1 MSLARRAAERALA
14 RKAADGVRAVGR
26 RRRRWPYWTMGAV
39 LLLVLVFFAGGGWY
53 FASQIRSD
61 ALLVDRPSAPDYRY
75 EVLGAGAGRLTL
87 ALPEDEPEELT
98 DGELLGVVW
107 DDGYGQV
114 HAVLSRA
121 EGSITREFTALTGT
135 PEVGDLVALDSF
147 AFPND
152 PGVVGIDWEV
162 VTYASGLGA
171 AEAWFVPGER
181 STWAVFVHGRGANPG
196 EALRALP
203 TFAAA
208 GFPSL
213 LITYRN
219 DAGAPEVEG
228 RLARFGA
235 TEWEDL
241 QGAVRYAL
249 DHGAEDVVLVGYSM
263 GGAIVVSFLLRSD
276 LAAEVEAT
284 VLEAPALE
292 LGDMVDARAGDTSLP
307 LVPAKVPIVLTAAA
321 KQIASWRFGVDWG
334 EVDYVARAGELAT
347 PLLVIHGT
355 EDDTVP
361 FAVSEEFAA
370 AAAPGLVTLVRFDGA
385 GHVRAWNVDPERY
398 EAVLSGFLASVEG

>member
-1 MSLARRAAERALA
+1 MSLARNEAGAAPA
-14 RKAADGVRAVGR
+14 RRKP
-26 RRRRWPYWTMGAV
+26 RRRWPYWTAGVV
-39 LLLVLVFFAGGGWY
+39 LLLVLAFFAGGGWY

-61 ALLVDRPSAPDYRY
+61 ALLVEEPSVPDYRY
-75 EVLGAGAGRLTL
+75 EVMGVGVAGLTL

-147 AFPND
+147 AYPND
-152 PGVVGIDWEV
+152 PAVVGIDWEV
-162 VTYASGLGA
+162 VAYASGLGE

-219 DAGAPEVEG
+219 DAGAPEAEG

-276 LAAEVEAT
+276 LAAAVEAA

-292 LGDMVDARAGDTSLP
+292 LGDMIDARAGDTSLP
-307 LVPAKVPIVLTAAA
+307 LIPVKVPIVLTAAA

-334 EVDYVARAGELAT
+334 DVDYVARADEIT
-347 PLLVIHGT
+347 TRLLVIHGT

-361 FAVSEEFAA
+361 FAVSEHFAA
-370 AAAPGLVTLVRFDGA
+370 AAAPGLVTLEAFEGA
-385 GHVRAWNVDPERY
+385 GHVRAWNVDDQRY
-398 EAVLSGFLASVEG
+398 EAVLSGFLATVEG

>member
-1 MSLARRAAERALA
+1 M
-14 RKAADGVRAVGR
+14 
-26 RRRRWPYWTMGAV
+26 
-39 LLLVLVFFAGGGWY
+39 GGG
-53 FASQIRSD
+53 Q
-61 ALLVDRPSAPDYRY
+61 
-75 EVLGAGAGRLTL
+75 LTL
-87 ALPEDEPEELT
+87 ALPADEPGELT

-107 DDGYGQV
+107 DDGYGQI

-121 EGSITREFTALTGT
+121 EGAIAREFTPLTGT

-152 PGVVGIDWEV
+152 PAVVGIDWEV
-162 VTYASGLGA
+162 VTYGSGLGP

-196 EALRALP
+196 EALRGLP
-203 TFAAA
+203 TFTAA

-219 DAGAPEVEG
+219 DVGAPEVEG

-263 GGAIVVSFLLRSD
+263 GGAIVTSFLLCSD
-276 LAAEVEAT
+276 LAGAVEAA

-292 LGDMVDARAGDTSLP
+292 LGDMVDARAGDTGLP
-307 LVPAKVPIVLTAAA
+307 LIRLKVPIVLTAAA
-321 KQIASWRFGVDWG
+321 KQIASWRFGVDFG
-334 EVDYVARAGELAT
+334 EVDYVTRANEIST
-347 PLLVIHGT
+347 PMLIIHGT
-355 EDDTVP
+355 GDDTVP
-361 FAVSEEFAA
+361 FAVSEQFAA
-370 AAAPGLVTLVRFDGA
+370 AAAPGLVTLVAFEGA
-385 GHVRAWNVDPERY
+385 GHVRAWNVDADRY
-398 EAVLSGFLASVEG
+398 AEVLGGFLETVEG

>member
-1 MSLARRAAERALA
+1 MVAAEV
-14 RKAADGVRAVGR
+14 VRVAVR
-26 RRRRWPYWTMGAV
+26 RRRRWPYWTIGVV
-39 LLLVLVFFAGGGWY
+39 LLLATIFFVGGGWY
-53 FASQIRSD
+53 FSSLIRSD
-61 ALLVDRPSAPDYRY
+61 ALAVDPPSTPDYRY
-75 EVLGAGAGRLTL
+75 EVLAVGAGELTL
-87 ALPEDEPEELT
+87 ALPEDAPAELT

-107 DDGYGQV
+107 EGGYGRV
-114 HAVLSRA
+114 HAVTGRD
-121 EGSITREFTALTGT
+121 EGAIRREFTPLTGT
-135 PEVGDLVALDSF
+135 PSVGSLVALDSF

-152 PGVVGIDWEV
+152 PAVVGIAWEV
-162 VTYASGLGA
+162 VAYASGLGE

-181 STWAVFVHGRGANPG
+181 NTWALFVHGRGANPG
-196 EALRALP
+196 EGLRALP
-203 TFAAA
+203 TFVAA

-219 DAGAPEVEG
+219 DVGAPEVEG

-263 GGAIVVSFLLRSD
+263 GGAIVTSFLLRSE
-276 LAAEVEAT
+276 LAEAVEAA

-307 LVPAKVPIVLTAAA
+307 VVPLKVPVALTATA
-321 KQIASWRFGVDWG
+321 KQIASWRFGVNWG
-334 EVDYVARAGELAT
+334 ELDYVARAGELAT
-347 PLLVIHGT
+347 PMLVIHGT
-355 EDDTVP
+355 ADDTVP

-370 AAAPGLVTLVRFDGA
+370 AAPPGLVTLVPFEGA
-385 GHVRAWNVDPERY
+385 GHVRAWNVDRERY
-398 EAVLSGFLASVEG
+398 ERVLGDFLGRIEG